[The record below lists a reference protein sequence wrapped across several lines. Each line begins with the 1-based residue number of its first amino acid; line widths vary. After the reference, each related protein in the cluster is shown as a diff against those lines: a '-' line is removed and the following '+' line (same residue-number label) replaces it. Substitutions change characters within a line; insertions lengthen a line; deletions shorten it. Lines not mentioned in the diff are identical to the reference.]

1 MPLQAIQVGFPELF
15 RLLGAEQARG
25 SPEEQAKMNSATPRW
40 KTTVPLGPWPSSNSQ
55 ENGWE
60 NTKVSLNSP
69 PVDRTASQI
78 FTSKAGGQGRC
89 SSSLQLAGKRAVPPC
104 CGSEWLTQTSE
115 CCLHQSMFEEIIPL
129 LLLTGVFFGLPFFTW
144 QPSARPEEGIK
155 HLTCLCAL
163 EKSSSLLPAL
173 TILRYLGFSSS
184 SPAARPLLSLILL
197 FTKALKHQEPLW
209 RHHILVTQL
218 SSWWSPSWSLSFAR
232 LQKAAKTPRRCMQVG
247 LGNSTNLHRS
257 ALVGGSYSVFAK
269 LKPKA
274 ALFSTYLCLSSTI
287 QSSWHP
293 ELSHTQ
299 VVPRANRKV

>member
-1 MPLQAIQVGFPELF
+1 MQFQPAACRQEGCASLLWVWMAHTDLRMLSPSEYVWGNHSFAI
-15 RLLGAEQARG
+15 
-25 SPEEQAKMNSATPRW
+25 T
-40 KTTVPLGPWPSSNSQ
+40 
-55 ENGWE
+55 
-60 NTKVSLNSP
+60 
-69 PVDRTASQI
+69 D
-78 FTSKAGGQGRC
+78 
-89 SSSLQLAGKRAVPPC
+89 
-104 CGSEWLTQTSE
+104 
-115 CCLHQSMFEEIIPL
+115 
-129 LLLTGVFFGLPFFTW
+129 GVFFGLPFFTW

-184 SPAARPLLSLILL
+184 SPAARPLLSLIFL

-257 ALVGGSYSVFAK
+257 ALVGGSYSLFAK